1 LYICPVGFNK
11 KNINLKLTLETLESK
26 GLKELYGNADAI
38 TFEDVDSSNIHQL
51 FLEGKTDEQIK
62 LIINEKNYHIR
73 GISV

>member
-1 LYICPVGFNK
+1 MGFNK

-51 FLEGKTDEQIK
+51 FLEGKTDEQIIS
-62 LIINEKNYHIR
+62 IINEKNYYIR
-73 GISV
+73 NLSI

>member
-1 LYICPVGFNK
+1 MGFNK

-51 FLEGKTDEQIK
+51 FLEGKTDKQIK
-62 LIINEKNYHIR
+62 SIINLKPNTEEKL
-73 GISV
+73 

>member
-1 LYICPVGFNK
+1 VGFNK

-51 FLEGKTDEQIK
+51 FLEGKTDEQIIS
-62 LIINEKNYHIR
+62 IINEKNYYIR
-73 GISV
+73 NLSI

>member
-1 LYICPVGFNK
+1 MYICPVGFNK

-38 TFEDVDSSNIHQL
+38 TLEDVDSSNIHQL

-62 LIINEKNYHIR
+62 SIINLKPNTEEKL
-73 GISV
+73 